1 MGNHT
6 WEVDIGFMFI
16 VNHVLI
22 YERSDGTDQLSGFL
36 VIIGNNS
43 NPWRTEM
50 ALQKSHST
58 RHKYILFAD
67 YTLARFV
74 SVIRQNSTTLTL
86 CEVEVY
92 GECLHGK
99 YSEFCNLTC
108 GQCSNG
114 EPCNKDTGECLNGC
128 KPGWTGKLC
137 DKGVRNFALNKFAY
151 QSSTEYY
158 NKFYWTADKAVDG
171 NTDGRNPDFSRTC
184 SETDIRMGIHTWE
197 VDIGFMIIVKH
208 VVIYERSDRK
218 CSDGMY
224 SEFCNRT
231 YGQCSNGDP
240 CNRDTGECFRGCEP
254 GWTGTLCD
262 KVLRNF
268 ALNKS
273 AYQSSTL
280 YFRAF
285 NWTADK
291 AVDGNTD
298 GRYPG
303 TSRTCSKTEKG
314 IRNQSWEVD
323 IGFLLIV
330 NHVVIYDRSDGM
342 DELSGFQ
349 VCIGNHSN
357 QRNTSKPLLKKQL
370 SQFRY
375 RCIADNF
382 VARFVSVIRPGK
394 RTISLCEVE
403 VYGECLDG
411 MYSEFCNR
419 TCGQCTNREPCDKD
433 TGECHS
439 GCEPG
444 WTGVLC
450 DKDSSAKLTQTLS
463 RADLTVIG
471 GSVAGACVGAIIIII
486 IIIAVLKRGR
496 NTDTGGTE
504 MEMNETGVNREE
516 SFGYTVVEEI
526 MSPSD
531 YSVASSCI
539 PTTTAS
545 RDGSE
550 HAVAQITEAK
560 YEKFQD
566 RGQIESFIYSIIND
580 TETGS

>member
-1 MGNHT
+1 MFRKDITCLSAMRFTSCMRYIIFIMIFYCHTLSGLRNFALNKCAYQSSTVKYNNFDWTADKAVDGNTDSGNPDNSRTCSETAVRMGNHT

-208 VVIYERSDRK
+208 VVIYERSDRN
-218 CSDGMY
+218 D
-224 SEFCNRT
+224 
-231 YGQCSNGDP
+231 Q
-240 CNRDTGECFRGCEP
+240 
-254 GWTGTLCD
+254 
-262 KVLRNF
+262 
-268 ALNKS
+268 
-273 AYQSSTL
+273 
-280 YFRAF
+280 
-285 NWTADK
+285 
-291 AVDGNTD
+291 
-298 GRYPG
+298 
-303 TSRTCSKTEKG
+303 
-314 IRNQSWEVD
+314 
-323 IGFLLIV
+323 
-330 NHVVIYDRSDGM
+330 
-342 DELSGFQ
+342 LSGFE
-349 VCIGNHSN
+349 VFIGNDSN
-357 QRNTSKPLLKKQL
+357 SWKANKPLQIKDLGYY
-370 SQFRY
+370 RY
-375 RCIADNF
+375 RGFSYDSL
-382 VARFVSVIRPGK
+382 ARFVSVIR
-394 RTISLCEVE
+394 RDRATLTLCEVE

-411 MYSEFCNR
+411 KYTAFCNH
-419 TCGQCTNREPCDKD
+419 TCGKCFNGEPCNKD
-433 TGECHS
+433 TGECLH

-444 WTGVLC
+444 WTGKSC
-450 DKDSSAKLTQTLS
+450 DTDASAKLTQTLF

-496 NTDTGGTE
+496 NTVTGDTE
-504 MEMNETGVNREE
+504 MKINETGVTKDE
-516 SFGYTVVEEI
+516 SFKYTADKET
-526 MSPSD
+526 SH
-531 YSVASSCI
+531 
-539 PTTTAS
+539 
-545 RDGSE
+545 G
-550 HAVAQITEAK
+550 
-560 YEKFQD
+560 
-566 RGQIESFIYSIIND
+566 RGNIDSNIYCTIEDI
-580 TETGS
+580 